1 MRFCPTCARA
11 FADTETFCPHDNAE
25 LLDHDPMV
33 GQIAGT
39 KYEILSRLGRGGMGV
54 VYKARHIFMD
64 RTVALK
70 IVNPRL
76 TSNPRYLDLLRQEAL
91 AAARFSHP
99 NAVTL
104 LDFGFFGEDEAFYMV
119 MEHIQGHSLRKLL
132 RKHRVL
138 LPLRALKIMRQVV
151 LAVAAAHRKGIVHLD
166 LKPENVMI
174 CHRGADRSFVK
185 VLDFGIARFMD
196 RPHKERVARPTSLE
210 ERARKIFGTANYMSP
225 EQIQDIE
232 VDGRSDVYSIGVILY
247 ESIAGRHPFKGR
259 DKVDLMR
266 KHLRAKPRR
275 LAKAASGVV
284 VPKDLERLVMRALE
298 KDPDK
303 RHPSADAFAE
313 DLRRVELA
321 MRGVETGETGESSSS
336 SAYIVPVSRVGS
348 IVERIK
354 QKFAGKARHT
364 HPALENMVLVPG
376 GEFIMG
382 SDNGPSDERP
392 RHALTLGSF
401 WIDVYLV
408 TNEDYKKFVDA
419 TGHDPPGHWKTVS
432 FPPGLGKHPVVEISW
447 HDAQAY
453 ASWIGKRLPTE
464 REWERAARGT
474 GGPPLPWGKKW
485 DPRRCNWGDN
495 PGRTTT
501 QGTSPVGAFPGDRSP
516 CGCYDMAGNVMEWTD
531 SWYDRYFLSSER
543 NADFGR
549 KYKVLRGGSWQSRSR
564 SYLRTAKRSRDLP
577 ESTGQY
583 GFRCV
588 LDPSRVDE
596 FERRKRELG
605 L

>member
-1 MRFCPTCARA
+1 MRFCPACARA
-11 FADTETFCPHDNAE
+11 FTDTETFCPHDNAE

-33 GQIAGT
+33 GKIAGT
-39 KYEILSRLGRGGMGV
+39 KYEVLSRLGRGGMGV

-76 TSNPRYLDLLRQEAL
+76 TANPRYLDMLRQEAL

-104 LDFGFFGEDEAFYMV
+104 LDFGFFGEDETFYMV
-119 MEHIQGHSLRKLL
+119 MEYIQGRSLRKLL

-151 LAVAAAHRKGIVHLD
+151 LAVAAGHREGIVHLD
-166 LKPENVMI
+166 LKPENIMI

-185 VLDFGIARFMD
+185 VLDFGIAHFMD
-196 RPHKERVARPTSLE
+196 RPHKERVAKRTPLK

-232 VDGRSDVYSIGVILY
+232 VDGRSDVYSIGIVLY
-247 ESIAGRHPFKGR
+247 EAIAGRHPFKGR
-259 DKVDLMR
+259 DKLDLMK
-266 KHLRAKPRR
+266 KHLRARPRR

-284 VPKDLERLVMRALE
+284 PKDLDRLVMRALE

-303 RHPSADAFAE
+303 RHPTADAFAE

-321 MRGVETGETGESSSS
+321 LRGVELGETGESSSS
-336 SAYIVPVSRVGS
+336 SVYKVSPSRIGG

-354 QKFAGKARHT
+354 DKFSSKGPQT
-364 HPALENMVLVPG
+364 DPDIPNMVLVPG
-376 GEFIMG
+376 GEFAMG
-382 SDNGPSDERP
+382 SDSGPSDERP
-392 RHALTLGSF
+392 RHRASVAGF
-401 WIDVYLV
+401 WIDLYLV
-408 TNEDYKKFVDA
+408 TNEDYKRFVDA

-432 FPPGLGKHPVVEISW
+432 FPPGLGRHPVVEISW
-447 HDAQAY
+447 HDAEAY
-453 ASWIGKRLPTE
+453 AHWIGKRLPTE
-464 REWERAARGT
+464 QEWERAARGT
-474 GGPPLPWGKKW
+474 DARPFPWGKQW
-485 DPRRCNWGDN
+485 DSKRCNWGEN
-495 PGRTTT
+495 PGRVAHP
-501 QGTSPVGAFPGDRSP
+501 GASPVGAFAGDRSP
-516 CGCYDMAGNVMEWTD
+516 CECCDMAGNVMEWTD
-531 SWYDRYFLSSER
+531 TWYDRYFLSSEN

-549 KYKVLRGGSWQSRSR
+549 TYKVLRGGSWQSRSR
-564 SYLRTAKRSRDLP
+564 TYLRTAKRSHDLP

-588 LDPSRVDE
+588 LDPSHVGD
-596 FERRKRELG
+596 FKRRRRELG
-605 L
+605 M

>member
-11 FADTETFCPHDNAE
+11 FTDTETFCPHDNAE
-25 LLDHDPMV
+25 LLDHDPMI
-33 GQIAGT
+33 GRIAGT

-76 TSNPRYLDLLRQEAL
+76 TAKRRYLDMLRQEAL

-119 MEHIQGHSLRKLL
+119 MEHIRGRSLRKLL

-151 LAVAAAHRKGIVHLD
+151 LAVAAGHRKGIVHLD
-166 LKPENVMI
+166 LKPENIMI
-174 CHRGADRSFVK
+174 CRRGADRSFVK

-196 RPHKERVARPTSLE
+196 QPHKERVARRTPLE

-225 EQIQDIE
+225 EQIQDIQ
-232 VDGRSDVYSIGVILY
+232 VDGRSDVYSIGIILY
-247 ESIAGRHPFKGR
+247 EAIAGRHPFKGR
-259 DKVDLMR
+259 DKVDLMK
-266 KHLRAKPRR
+266 KHLRTKPRR
-275 LAKAASGVV
+275 LAKAASSVV
-284 VPKDLERLVMRALE
+284 SKDLERLVMRALE

-303 RHPSADAFAE
+303 RHPSADDFAE

-321 MRGVETGETGESSSS
+321 LRGVEMGETGESSSS
-336 SAYIVPVSRVGS
+336 SVPEAPAPRGS
-348 IVERIK
+348 GMIERIK
-354 QKFAGKARHT
+354 EKLGGQSQRAESDVPG
-364 HPALENMVLVPG
+364 MVLIPA
-376 GEFIMG
+376 GEFVMG

-392 RHALTLGSF
+392 RHRASVGSF
-401 WIDVYLV
+401 LIDVCLV
-408 TNEDYKKFVDA
+408 TNEDYKRFVDA

-447 HDAQAY
+447 HDAHAY
-453 ASWIGKRLPTE
+453 TRWIGKRLPTE
-464 REWERAARGT
+464 HEWERAARGT
-474 GGPPLPWGKKW
+474 DARPFPWGKKW

-495 PGRTTT
+495 PDQVAVRGA
-501 QGTSPVGAFPGDRSP
+501 SPVGALPADRSP
-516 CGCYDMAGNVMEWTD
+516 CGCFDMAGNVMEWTD
-531 SWYDRYFLSSER
+531 SWYDRYFLFSGD

-549 KYKVLRGGSWQSRSR
+549 TYKVLRGGSWQSRSR

-583 GFRCV
+583 GFRCA
-588 LDPSRVDE
+588 LEPPRVGD
-596 FERRKRELG
+596 FKRRQRELG